1 MYSLAFDRLFKL
13 MIDNTG
19 YHGLVYS
26 VNQFMNKWITQA
38 EAARM
43 RGVTRQAISRLIK
56 RGKLQTIEFGGHLFV
71 SLTDV
76 THFTS
81 EKPGRPRKSEMTSIE
96 EIKKQIGATTK
107 DERAEIFQ
115 WLRVSHSIHPLE
127 KEFGAPAEV
136 ILEAISRS
144 SDLTKRGIRGIIA
157 EAAFK
162 INVLGNLVG
171 WREDTPPG
179 DHSYDFMLKR
189 GEKTVSIQVKMQRL
203 KAHRPMTANEGY
215 RRLSGDYFVVETQ
228 RTRGGKDTSTG
239 EDTRPY
245 RFGEFDILAVAM
257 HPSTGKWED
266 FRYTVGDWL
275 IPHSDHEKLLLK
287 FQPVAAG
294 VDDDWTDSLETCIKW
309 LLDGKKKTIKG
320 VITPK

>member
-1 MYSLAFDRLFKL
+1 
-13 MIDNTG
+13 
-19 YHGLVYS
+19 
-26 VNQFMNKWITQA
+26 
-38 EAARM
+38 M

-56 RGKLQTIEFGGHLFV
+56 RGKLQTIEFGGHVFV

-96 EIKKQIGATTK
+96 EIKRQIEATSQE
-107 DERAEIFQ
+107 ERTAIFQ
-115 WLRVSHSIHPLE
+115 WLRGSHSIHPLE
-127 KEFGAPAEV
+127 TEFGAPAEV

-162 INVLGNLVG
+162 VNVLGNLTG
-171 WREDTPPG
+171 WREDTPAG
-179 DHSYDFMLKR
+179 DHSYDFLLKR
-189 GEKTVSIQVKMQRL
+189 GERTVSIQVKMQRL

-215 RRLSGDYFVVETQ
+215 RRLSEDYYVVETQ
-228 RTRGGKDTSTG
+228 RTRGGKDVSTG

-245 RFGEFDILAVAM
+245 RFGEFDILAVSM

-266 FRYTVGDWL
+266 FRYTVGSWL
-275 IPHSDHEKLLLK
+275 IPHFENEKLLLK
-287 FQPVAAG
+287 FQPVPAG
-294 VDDDWTDSLETCIKW
+294 VDADWTDSLETCIKW
-309 LLDGKKKTIKG
+309 FLDGTRKTIKG
-320 VITPK
+320 VKPTK